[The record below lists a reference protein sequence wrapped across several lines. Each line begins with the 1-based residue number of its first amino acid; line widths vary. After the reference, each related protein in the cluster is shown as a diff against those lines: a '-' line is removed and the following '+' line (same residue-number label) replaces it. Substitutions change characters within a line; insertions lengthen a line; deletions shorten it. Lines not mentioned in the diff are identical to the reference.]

1 MMAIGKRLGI
11 VLMLLAVLMLQACG
25 SSSSDDKAESK
36 YDNESTTTAT
46 DSTASTESADTAIT
60 DSGEPASG
68 GTDASG
74 EETKKDSTSDKAT
87 TDRGDDD
94 SAAGSNGEDTPPAGT
109 LTAGEWDDNA
119 LWSRWQDLMASH
131 EGDRYR
137 PYWEFYNFERLEVK
151 VTANGRPAVDA
162 QVALTRSNG
171 QDGWTARTNAAGVAY
186 LFPILFEEQG
196 GNAKYGLTVTAGQQ
210 KKQFENVNVQSGR
223 VMEVELSEASDVSS
237 LVDLMLVVDTTG
249 SMADELEFLE
259 TELKDVVSRVG
270 QSNKG
275 QLSIRVSPN
284 FYRDVHD
291 DYTVRS
297 FPFTED
303 IDKAVG
309 QIAKQEAFGGGD
321 TPEAVEDALADAIEE
336 HDWSKQALTRLL
348 FLVLDAP
355 PHHEKDV
362 IKKMQALTAQAAEKG
377 IRIIPIASSGVDIPT
392 EHLMRY
398 MAVATGG
405 TYIFLTDHSGV
416 GNEHLK
422 PAVGEYE
429 VRALNDLMVDV
440 INRYVQGQ

>member
-1 MMAIGKRLGI
+1 MMAIGKRLSI
-11 VLMLLAVLMLQACG
+11 VLMLIAVLLLQACG
-25 SSSSDDKAESK
+25 SSDRDSKAASNEIGTHSSSR
-36 YDNESTTTAT
+36 S
-46 DSTASTESADTAIT
+46 DSTSNAEQT
-60 DSGEPASG
+60 EPASEAA
-68 GTDASG
+68 DAA
-74 EETKKDSTSDKAT
+74 DAAADKAVEVT
-87 TDRGDDD
+87 ESSTAKPQEGREESDT
-94 SAAGSNGEDTPPAGT
+94 SVSQNGEDAAPAGT
-109 LTAGEWDDNA
+109 LTAGEWDDNER
-119 LWSRWQDLMASH
+119 WSQWNNLMASN
-131 EGDRYR
+131 EGEKYR
-137 PYWEFYNFERLEVK
+137 PYWQFYHWDRLEVK

-162 QVALTRSNG
+162 TVAVTRSNG

-196 GNAKYGLTVTAGQQ
+196 GRVKYGLTVTAGQQ
-210 KKQFENVNVQSGR
+210 KKQFENVDLQTGR
-223 VMEVELSEASDVSS
+223 VLEVKLDEAVEVSS

-249 SMADELEFLE
+249 SMADELKYLE
-259 TELKDVVSRVG
+259 TELKDVVRRVG
-270 QSNKG
+270 DANKG

-297 FPFTED
+297 FKFTED
-303 IDKAVG
+303 IDKAVA
-309 QIAKQEAFGGGD
+309 QIAKQDAFGGGD
-321 TPEAVEDALADAIEE
+321 TPEAVEEALEDAIEE

-355 PHHEKDV
+355 PHYEKGI
-362 IKKMQALTAQAAEKG
+362 IKKMQALTAKAAEQG

-392 EHLMRY
+392 EHLLRY

-416 GNEHLK
+416 GNGHLK

>member
-1 MMAIGKRLGI
+1 MFDMMAIGKRLSI

-25 SSSSDDKAESK
+25 SSSSEDSAAKYDAEST
-36 YDNESTTTAT
+36 SAA
-46 DSTASTESADTAIT
+46 DSTAANESKPASESSDAAGDKAQT
-60 DSGEPASG
+60 DSS
-68 GTDASG
+68 
-74 EETKKDSTSDKAT
+74 SDEKAT
-87 TDRGDDD
+87 ANRSEDD
-94 SAAGSNGEDTPPAGT
+94 SAAGNNGEASAPAGT
-109 LTAGEWDDNA
+109 LTAGEWDDNV
-119 LWSRWQDLMASH
+119 LWGRWKELMASN
-131 EGDRYR
+131 EGERYR
-137 PYWEFYNFERLEVK
+137 PYWQFYHFQRLEVK

-162 QVALTRSNG
+162 QVGLTRSNG

-196 GNAKYGLTVTAGQQ
+196 GNTKYGLTVAAGQQ
-210 KKQFENVNVQSGR
+210 KKQFENVDLQSGR
-223 VMEVELSEASDVSS
+223 VMEVKLDEPSDVSS
-237 LVDLMLVVDTTG
+237 LVDLMLVIDTTG
-249 SMADELEFLE
+249 SMADELKFLE
-259 TELKDVVSRVG
+259 TELKDVVRRVG
-270 QSNKG
+270 ESNKG

-309 QIAKQEAFGGGD
+309 LIAKQEAFGGGD
-321 TPEAVEDALADAIEE
+321 TPEAVEEALADAIQE
-336 HDWSKQALTRLL
+336 HDWSEQALTRLL

-355 PHHEKDV
+355 PHHEKSIV
-362 IKKMQALTAQAAEKG
+362 KQMQALTAEAAENG

-392 EHLMRY
+392 EHLLRY